1 MVEKKKGDTEQ
12 RMNALSLMLKEI
24 YIPLM
29 EQRTEIK
36 HHMTRFNTQ
45 ITTSI
50 QQAYGQITI
59 DVPYYDENMSEERI
73 HSVSPDLLT
82 QKLTL
87 VLGRGSTL
95 KIAGSC
101 GKFLKFKYF
110 WAVCYQNLP
119 LN

>member
-1 MVEKKKGDTEQ
+1 MVEKKGDTEQ

-73 HSVSPDLLT
+73 HSVSPNLLPPYIILF
-82 QKLTL
+82 QDEALL
-87 VLGRGSTL
+87 
-95 KIAGSC
+95 
-101 GKFLKFKYF
+101 
-110 WAVCYQNLP
+110 
-119 LN
+119 